1 MNRSL
6 NETGCKHLCAA
17 VLVDAVQNYRHA
29 LETGIAVCDY
39 ESFFRS
45 EWCQIYLRMLD
56 VTLTG
61 EEIIEEVKKQNGR
74 S

>member
-1 MNRSL
+1 M
-6 NETGCKHLCAA
+6 NETGCKRLCAA
-17 VLVDAVQNYRHA
+17 VLVDAVKNYRHA
-29 LETGIAVCDY
+29 LETGAVIRDY

-45 EWCQIYLRMLD
+45 EWCRIYLGVLG